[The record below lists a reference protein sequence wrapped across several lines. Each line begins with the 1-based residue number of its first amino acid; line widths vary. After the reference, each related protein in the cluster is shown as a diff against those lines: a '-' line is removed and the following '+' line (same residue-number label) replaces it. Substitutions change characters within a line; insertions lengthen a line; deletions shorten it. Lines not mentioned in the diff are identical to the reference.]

1 MKAHMKYLV
10 RVFLFN
16 SFSLWLVSE
25 IFPALTISGGW
36 QSLLFAGFVLSVLTL
51 LVAPLLRIL
60 FIPINL
66 LTFGLLSWFINVI
79 VLYLLTLFVP
89 GVSIT
94 AWTFPGAEF
103 FGFVIPQIAL
113 SSFLSYILVSLG
125 VSMLANLLH
134 DMSEG

>member
-1 MKAHMKYLV
+1 MRYLI

-36 QSLLFAGFVLSVLTL
+36 QSLLLAGLVLSLLML
-51 LVAPLLRIL
+51 LVAPLLKIL

-79 VLYLLTLFVP
+79 VLYLLTLFVQ
-89 GVSIT
+89 GVNVV
-94 AWTFPGAEF
+94 AWTFPGTEIM
-103 FGFVIPQIAL
+103 GFVIPKIAF
-113 SSFLSYILVSLG
+113 SSLLSYILVSLG
-125 VSMLANLLH
+125 VSFLANLLH
-134 DMSEG
+134 DVSEG